1 MLQIRKFPL
10 GDKKTLRELLHSL
23 FEQMLFACESRKID
37 VIYDSYLESS
47 VKECQRVSIAQYIT
61 RVEDAVLT
69 VDTNI
74 SSETGRF
81 WTTNKNRYYLE
92 IKLLIW
98 LQKHGVKIILSGYVD
113 NGNGAYSCGKAPDG
127 NTEPCKGLK
136 SYTDETDERIIND
149 IAKAAKDGY
158 QRALILA
165 NVTHVLVLLLHYM
178 DGFEKCGIKKVWVKC
193 RMRISQRFIPV
204 HSLYHKLEKSVINSQ
219 VKLHVLTSSDVTTK
233 VGTKSATIN
242 ASQEM
247 NLWKF
252 CSFESEEY
260 VFRKVELYLVK
271 VLRGKSTSSTLDEL
285 WYITVLLLN
294 FQLIIF
300 LRYSK

>member
-1 MLQIRKFPL
+1 M
-10 GDKKTLRELLHSL
+10 
-23 FEQMLFACESRKID
+23 
-37 VIYDSYLESS
+37 
-47 VKECQRVSIAQYIT
+47 
-61 RVEDAVLT
+61 EDAVLT

-136 SYTDETDERIIND
+136 SYTDETDERIINY

-204 HSLYHKLEKSVINSQ
+204 HSLYHKLEKNVINS
-219 VKLHVLTSSDVTTK
+219 
-233 VGTKSATIN
+233 
-242 ASQEM
+242 
-247 NLWKF
+247 
-252 CSFESEEY
+252 
-260 VFRKVELYLVK
+260 
-271 VLRGKSTSSTLDEL
+271 
-285 WYITVLLLN
+285 
-294 FQLIIF
+294 
-300 LRYSK
+300 